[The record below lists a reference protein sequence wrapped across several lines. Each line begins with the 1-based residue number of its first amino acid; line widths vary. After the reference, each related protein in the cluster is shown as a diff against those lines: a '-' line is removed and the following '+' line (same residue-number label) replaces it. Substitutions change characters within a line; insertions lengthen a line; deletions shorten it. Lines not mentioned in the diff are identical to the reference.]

1 MILTEVEK
9 REKSLN
15 FKSKKIKILE
25 VDHTAPSKKFNLI
38 IPPAVILVRN
48 LKFYLKNYHT
58 PKCQI
63 IYFNAIKN
71 NC

>member
-25 VDHTAPSKKFNLI
+25 VDHTAPSFHSTSSD
-38 IPPAVILVRN
+38 
-48 LKFYLKNYHT
+48 FGT
-58 PKCQI
+58 
-63 IYFNAIKN
+63 
-71 NC
+71 